1 MRYGIEIF
9 DRFPEYVRGVVVAR
23 DIENPEGQEE
33 LRDMLSE
40 IQIQTRQK
48 IGEQDY
54 REHPHIANWREAYR
68 RFGVNPNKHSPS
80 VEALVRQVVKGRQL
94 KSINAVVDIFNY
106 ISLKYLVPSGADDLH
121 KVVGDLRLRYARG
134 DEIFVPLNG
143 QQVEHPRPGEVIY
156 ADDEKVLCRCWNWRQ
171 GDHTKL
177 TPEAKWVAV
186 NVDCLPPVT
195 RERAEEITREV
206 AELIRR
212 FCGGEVNYYILDR
225 ENPQIEI

>member
-1 MRYGIEIF
+1 MRYRIEIF
-9 DRFPEYVRGVVVAR
+9 DHFPQYVRGVVIAR
-23 DIENPEGQEE
+23 DIENRQGQQE
-33 LRDMLSE
+33 LRDMLSK
-40 IQIQTRQK
+40 IQLQTRQK
-48 IGEQDY
+48 VSEQDY
-54 REHPHIANWREAYR
+54 REHPQIANWREAYR
-68 RFGVNPNKHSPS
+68 RFGINPNKQSPS
-80 VEALVRQVVKGRQL
+80 VEALVRQVVKGREL

-134 DEIFVPLNG
+134 DEVFIPLNR
-143 QQVEHPRPGEVIY
+143 QEVEHPKPGEVIY

-177 TPEAKWVAV
+177 TPETKWVAV

-195 RERAEEITREV
+195 KEKAEEITREV

-212 FCGGEVNYYILDR
+212 FCGGDVNYYMLDR
-225 ENPQIEI
+225 DNPEIGI